1 MVEVTKEIK
10 EYLKFRRKLF
20 ILNYIKEVGKTT
32 KALKE
37 FGINKSTFYKWKKA
51 YEAEGPDGLIRKKPI
66 ARSHPK
72 AIKPEVIDKVLDL
85 RKRFQLGS
93 WRIKWYLERYHGIS
107 ISESSVTRILVR
119 NGVSRLQNKKSRR
132 TLHTKRYSKNVPGH
146 HVQMDV
152 KFITLK
158 DRIDKTVRRF
168 QYTAID
174 DATRIRALKVYSKH
188 NQVNAIDFADYVIE
202 KFPFRIHTIRTDRG
216 HEFQAKF
223 HWHIE
228 DLGIRHQFIKPR
240 SPQLNGKVERSH
252 RTDEREFYQ
261 LLTFTDD
268 VDLNKKIEQWEQFYN
283 FDRPHGSL
291 DGKTPYEVLRSI
303 LKN

>member
-1 MVEVTKEIK
+1 LLLWSKEIK

-20 ILNYIKEVGKTT
+20 ILNYTKEVGKTT

-85 RKRFQLGS
+85 RKHFQLGS
-93 WRIKWYLERYHGIS
+93 WRIKWYLERYLGIS

-119 NGVSRLQNKKSRR
+119 NGVSKLQNKKSRR
-132 TLHTKRYSKNVPGH
+132 TLYTKRYSKHVPGH
-146 HVQMDV
+146 HIQMDV

-158 DRIDKTVRRF
+158 DRIGKTVRRF

-228 DLGIRHQFIKPR
+228 DLGIRHQYIKPR

-252 RTDEREFYQ
+252 LTDEREFYQ

-291 DGKTPYEVLRSI
+291 DGKTPYEVLRFI